1 MNYKELSNAFKKINK
16 WYGKRTKVLNI
27 KTRPFNS
34 IEIFSN
40 IINKVLYENKKILY
54 IFCSEEKDYI
64 KVSINDIYKFLDNTI
79 ISKQLESN
87 IHFVNIGDI
96 EGVDKFYDLVIVD
109 DISLF
114 SKISNEYIR
123 ESIENVYWK
132 SNKIIIYSSEYIF
145 PIGEK
150 IELNYIL
157 SDDPMVEPRL
167 ISTRIRLEENIPI
180 SLFEYF
186 KWFKESKKIVLVLVP
201 SEEKLNKVYNHY
213 YEVLRDL
220 DIRVVRYTKNQDFKF
235 IKDIIDGYSNSLFI
249 VTNNCG
255 QYMNNI
261 LNVNIIILFAD
272 DIYYSYKK
280 IVYMCASLNN
290 SREIKSELIMVSRE
304 VSQDMD
310 YAKNITREFNKK
322 LWEKQYLKL

>member
-16 WYGKRTKVLNI
+16 WYGKKTKVLNL

-54 IFCSEEKDYI
+54 IFCNEEKDYI
-64 KVSINDIYKFLDNTI
+64 KVRINEIYKFLDNTI
-79 ISKQLESN
+79 SSKQLESN
-87 IHFVNIGDI
+87 IHFVTIGDI
-96 EGVDKFYDLVIVD
+96 EETGESYDLAIVD

-123 ESIENVYWK
+123 ESIENIYWK
-132 SNKIIIYSSEYIF
+132 SSKVIIYSSEYIF
-145 PIGEK
+145 PMGER
-150 IELNYIL
+150 IELPYIL
-157 SDDPMVEPRL
+157 SDEPMVEPRL
-167 ISTRIRLEENIPI
+167 MSTRIRLEENIPI

-186 KWFKESKKIVLVLVP
+186 KWFKESKRIVLLVVP

-235 IKDIIDGYSNSLFI
+235 IKEIIDGYSDSLFI

-280 IVYMCASLNN
+280 LVYMCASLDN
-290 SREIKSELIMVSRE
+290 SREIQSELIMVSRE

-310 YAKNITREFNKK
+310 CAKNITREFNKS

>member
-1 MNYKELSNAFKKINK
+1 MNYKELNNAFKKINK
-16 WYGKRTKVLNI
+16 WYGKKTKVLNL
-27 KTRPFNS
+27 KTRPFNV
-34 IEIFSN
+34 IEIFSD
-40 IINKVLYENKKILY
+40 IINKVLHENKKILY
-54 IFCSEEKDYI
+54 VFCSEEKDYI
-64 KVSINDIYKFLDNTI
+64 KAKINEIYEFLDETI
-79 ISKQLESN
+79 SSKQLEVN
-87 IHFVNIGDI
+87 IHYETIGNIEDTD
-96 EGVDKFYDLVIVD
+96 EGYDLVIVD

-123 ESIENVYWK
+123 ESIENIYWK
-132 SNKIIIYSSEYIF
+132 SRKIIIYSSEYIF

-150 IELNYIL
+150 IELPYIY
-157 SDDPMVEPRL
+157 SGEPMVEPRL
-167 ISTRIRLEENIPI
+167 MSTRIRLEENIPL

-186 KWFKESKKIVLVLVP
+186 KWFKESKRIVLVVVP

-213 YEVLRDL
+213 YEVLREL
-220 DIRVVRYTKNQDFKF
+220 NIRVVRYTKNQDFKF
-235 IKDIIDGYSNSLFI
+235 IKEIIDGYSDSIFI
-249 VTNNCG
+249 ITNNCG

-280 IVYMCASLNN
+280 IVYMCASLDN
-290 SREIKSELIMVSRE
+290 SRESQSELILVSRE

-310 YAKNITREFNKK
+310 CARSITREFNKR

>member
-54 IFCSEEKDYI
+54 IFCSEETDYI

>member
-16 WYGKRTKVLNI
+16 WYGKKTKVLNI

-64 KVSINDIYKFLDNTI
+64 KVRINDIYKFLDNTI

>member
-1 MNYKELSNAFKKINK
+1 MNYKELSNAFKKINN
-16 WYGKRTKVLNI
+16 WYGKKTKVLNI

-64 KVSINDIYKFLDNTI
+64 KVRINDIYKFLDNTI

-280 IVYMCASLNN
+280 IVYMCALLNN
-290 SREIKSELIMVSRE
+290 GREIKSELIMVSRE

>member
-54 IFCSEEKDYI
+54 IFCSEETDYI
-64 KVSINDIYKFLDNTI
+64 KVRINDIYKFLDNTI

>member
-64 KVSINDIYKFLDNTI
+64 KVRINDIYKFLDNTI

-186 KWFKESKKIVLVLVP
+186 KWFKESKKIVLVVVP